1 MTQLIIIAHAPLA
14 SALVEVGKHAFP
26 EAAHAV
32 QAFDVTPNERA
43 EQTEDRLRTVLAQH
57 PEALLLV
64 DVFGGTPG
72 NIAARF
78 VDGTRVRLV
87 YGASVPMLWR
97 TLNYRNRS
105 LAELADLAVSGA
117 VQGVIAMASSTRPQ
131 NQSNLAAQNDSFN
144 AQDQQ

>member
-1 MTQLIIIAHAPLA
+1 MTQFIIIAHAPLA

-26 EAAHAV
+26 EAAHV
-32 QAFDVTPNERA
+32 LQAFDVVASEHA
-43 EQTEDRLRTVLAQH
+43 EQTEARLQAVLAEH
-57 PEALLLV
+57 REVLLLA

-72 NIAARF
+72 NVAARF
-78 VDGTRVRLV
+78 VDGARVRLV

-97 TLNYRNRS
+97 TLNYRSRS
-105 LAELADLAVSGA
+105 LAELAELAVSGA

-131 NQSNLAAQNDSFN
+131 NQSNLTAQNDSLD